1 MTFILLLLFSY
12 YGFGLFLISRIKIKF
27 SIIERLVFSF
37 ALSISI
43 LSSLIA
49 LFGQLIG
56 PNSYYF
62 LVIAGLL
69 GLSEYKNIFK
79 DLILIWNKILS
90 NKVASIFFLVTGLIF
105 SSTLIFSGKLNDSS
119 MRFQE
124 VHDSVWHISLIQ
136 NLQYSIPPVHP
147 SSEDTIL
154 TNYHYFYDIFLAGF
168 DKFSTIPVFIL
179 YYQFSVLFLSFF
191 IILSAYVL
199 GNKIGGKWI
208 GYYLSGFTIFVG
220 SFAYLIPYFN
230 PGQTWHESSF
240 WVSQTLVMIVNPQ
253 IIFTIAITHL
263 FIYLLLVLINKD
275 FNSKDYYKFHGM
287 IILLTATSLG
297 FKSYSWVILTTVY
310 AFYLLVEV
318 IKYKSFKTFKIGLLY
333 IFVSLPI
340 VWLITRFNNSS
351 FFYEPFWFTN
361 SMIESSDR
369 VNYLE
374 WKFLQDHYLFK
385 KNWIRFYEIEIK
397 KILIFYLGNLGI
409 RSIFLLTPI
418 IFFFNKN
425 KKTDNFSL
433 YLLFGFLFSSIFPLL
448 FLQKGTVWNSI
459 QFWYYALIF
468 ANVLAVKFIVK
479 ILKNKSKKIA
489 IIFTLIIFLLAI
501 PTSIKTILDKNKTPF
516 KLGNEEANYLKSLS
530 DKDYILICPDDSVF
544 FQTSLV
550 NSLTDAK
557 VYLANVEQLKL
568 VEESLSA
575 SENYEYIFE
584 KQDII
589 ELQKIIENKKATRLV
604 CSDTNLSNKVSNML
618 KINYQSFGSLN
629 VFNL

>member
-1 MTFILLLLFSY
+1 MIFILILLFSY
-12 YGFGLFLISRIKIKF
+12 YGFGLYLLSRIKIKF
-27 SIIERLVFSF
+27 TITERLVFSF

-49 LFGQLIG
+49 LFGQLMG
-56 PNSYYF
+56 PNAYYL
-62 LVIAGLL
+62 LVPAGLI
-69 GLSEYKNIFK
+69 GISAYKNITS
-79 DLILIWNKILS
+79 DLRMIWHKILF
-90 NKVASIFFLVTGLIF
+90 NKVASTFFLASAFIF

-136 NLQYSIPPVHP
+136 NLQSSIPPIHP
-147 SSEDTIL
+147 SSEDVIL

-179 YYQFSVLFLSFF
+179 YYQFSVIFLSFF
-191 IILSAYVL
+191 IIFSAYLL

-208 GYYLSGFTIFVG
+208 GYYLVGFTIFVG

-253 IIFTIAITHL
+253 IIFTIAITYL
-263 FIYLLLVLINKD
+263 FIYLLLSLINID
-275 FNSKDYYKFHGM
+275 FKSKDYYKFHGL

-297 FKSYSWVILTTVY
+297 FKSYSWVILSSIY
-310 AFYLLVEV
+310 AFYLLVEL
-318 IKYKSFKTFKIGLLY
+318 IKNKSFKTIKIGLLY

-340 VWLITRFNNSS
+340 VWLITRFKNGS

-385 KNWIRFYEIEIK
+385 KNWLRFYEIEIK

-418 IFFFNKN
+418 FIFFDKN
-425 KKTDNFSL
+425 KKRDNLSL
-433 YLLFGFLFSSIFPLL
+433 YLIFGFLFSSIFPLL

-468 ANVLAVKFIVK
+468 ANVLAVKLIAR
-479 ILKNKSKKIA
+479 ILNNKSKKIA
-489 IIFTLIIFLLAI
+489 IFFTLIIFLLAV
-501 PTSIKTILDKNKTPF
+501 PTSIKTMSDKNKTPF
-516 KLGNEEANYLKSLS
+516 KLGSEEVNYLNTFSN
-530 DKDYILICPDDSVF
+530 KDYVLICPDDSVF

-568 VEESLSA
+568 VEENLTV
-575 SENYEYIFE
+575 SETYEYIFE
-584 KQDII
+584 KQDVI
-589 ELQKIIENKKATRLV
+589 ELKKLIENKKATKLV
-604 CSDTNLSNKVSNML
+604 CADANLSNKVSNML